1 MNDKL
6 LSDRLKM
13 VASYVPA
20 NSSVADIGSDHAYLP
35 CYLMN
40 QQRISYAIAGEV
52 NEGPFQSAV
61 NQVNRSGFSESI
73 SVRKGN
79 GLQVVEPGEVDV
91 ITIAGMGGQLIRTIL
106 LEGIEKLNGVSRL
119 ILQPNVAAHLL
130 RQRLAELD
138 WELVDERILEEDKKI
153 YEVLVFDVG
162 NGDNPYR
169 SLSERERAKA
179 ILVGPKLAKEKNEA
193 FIKKWKH
200 ELEKRERILRSMENA
215 EVPSE
220 KEAKVNYEIDIIKE
234 VIS

>member
-13 VASYVPA
+13 VASFVPA

-40 QQRISYAIAGEV
+40 KQRISYAIAGEV
-52 NEGPFQSAV
+52 NEGPFQSAI
-61 NQVNRSGFSESI
+61 NQVNRSGFSDKI

-79 GLQVVEPGEVDV
+79 GLQVIKPGEVDV
-91 ITIAGMGGQLIRTIL
+91 ITIAGMGGQLIRNIL
-106 LEGIEKLNGVSRL
+106 LEGIDKLDGVSRL

-130 RQRLAELD
+130 RQSLSELN

-162 NGDNPYR
+162 NGSNPYR
-169 SLSERERAKA
+169 SLSERDQAKA
-179 ILVGPKLAKEKNEA
+179 ILFGPKLASEKNEA

-200 ELEKRERILRSMENA
+200 ELEKRVRILRSMENA

-220 KEAKVNYEIDIIKE
+220 KEASVKTEIDLIKE